1 MKLIVGLGNPGEVY
15 AHSRHNIGFTVVKA
29 LARKYKAVFKK
40 DFGISSL
47 SAKAKITG
55 QNIALA
61 LPLTFMNLSGS
72 AVSRLLKKYKVGIES
87 LLVVC
92 DDLDLKFGRLKLR
105 PSGSSAGHRGI
116 QSIIDSLKCEE
127 FARLRL
133 GIGRPPHQL
142 QNSVSQTSNWCGGR
156 PNKGI
161 ETADYV
167 LAEFSK
173 KEKTQV
179 RETIEKARGCCES
192 WATKGTIQAM
202 NIYNKEERKDGRE

>member
-1 MKLIVGLGNPGEVY
+1 MKLIVGLGNPGGLY

-29 LARKYKAVFKK
+29 LARKYKAVLKK

-47 SAKAKITG
+47 SAKARIAG
-55 QNIALA
+55 RNIALA
-61 LPLTFMNLSGS
+61 LPLTFMNLSGE

-92 DDLDLKFGRLKLR
+92 DDLDLGFGRLKLR

-116 QSIIDSLKCEE
+116 RSVIDSLKCEE
-127 FARLRL
+127 FARLRV
-133 GIGRPPHQL
+133 GIGRP
-142 QNSVSQTSNWCGGR
+142 
-156 PNKGI
+156 NKDI

-167 LAEFSK
+167 LSEFSK

-192 WATKGTIQAM
+192 WVTKGINEAM
-202 NIYNKEERKDGRE
+202 NIYNRPSKKGRV

>member
-1 MKLIVGLGNPGEVY
+1 MKLIVGLGNPGDVY

-29 LARKYKAVFKK
+29 LARKYKAAFKK

-47 SAKAKITG
+47 SVKARIAG
-55 QNIALA
+55 QNISLA

-92 DDLDLKFGRLKLR
+92 DDLDLEFGRLKLR
-105 PSGSSAGHRGI
+105 PSGSSAGHRGV

-127 FARLRL
+127 FARLRV
-133 GIGRPPHQL
+133 GI
-142 QNSVSQTSNWCGGR
+142 GR

-161 ETADYV
+161 ETADFV
-167 LAEFSK
+167 LSEFSK

-179 RETIEKARGCCES
+179 KETIEKAKGCCES
-192 WATKGTIQAM
+192 WVTKGTIKTM
-202 NIYNKEERKDGRE
+202 NIYNRPFLKRT